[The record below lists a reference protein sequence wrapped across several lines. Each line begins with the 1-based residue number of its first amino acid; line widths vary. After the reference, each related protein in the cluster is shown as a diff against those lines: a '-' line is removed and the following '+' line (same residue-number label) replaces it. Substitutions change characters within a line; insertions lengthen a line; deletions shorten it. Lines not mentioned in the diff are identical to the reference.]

1 MIYTVTMNP
10 AIDYVVQL
18 PRKLT
23 PGAINRSTGEDYQ
36 FGGKGINV
44 SNVLQRLG
52 HHTVALGF
60 VAGATGAWLEQGLEE
75 MGLETRFLHLDR
87 GQTRINV
94 KIKASEET
102 EVNGMGP
109 VIRESDLQQLQA
121 ELKKLSEG
129 DVLVLSGSVPGCL
142 GSDTYGRILDALD
155 NPGIRTVVDAAGDLL
170 LGALPFHPF
179 LIKPNHTELSELFG
193 TPMTS
198 ESEILN
204 AAGQLQARGAKN
216 VLVSLGADGALL
228 LDETGAHHRCPA
240 PRGQVINSVGAGDS
254 MVAGFLAGFL
264 ESEDYQTALRMGV
277 AAGSAT
283 AFSLGLA
290 DRDAVM
296 QLLEQTRIL

>member
-1 MIYTVTMNP
+1 M
-10 AIDYVVQL
+10 
-18 PRKLT
+18 
-23 PGAINRSTGEDYQ
+23 
-36 FGGKGINV
+36 

>member
-18 PRKLT
+18 PQGLT

-44 SNVLQRLG
+44 SNVLRNLG
-52 HHTVALGF
+52 HQTTALGF
-60 VAGATGAWLEQGLEE
+60 VAGATGAWLEQGLAKL
-75 MGLETRFLHLDR
+75 GLKTRFLHLDR

-109 VIRESDLQQLQA
+109 VIRDSDLQQLCV
-121 ELKKLSEG
+121 ELQKLSAA
-129 DVLVLSGSVPGCL
+129 DILVLSGSVPGYL
-142 GSDTYGRILDALD
+142 GADTYARILRAL
-155 NPGIRTVVDAAGDLL
+155 NVPGLKTVVDAAGDLL
-170 LGALPFHPF
+170 LQALPFHPF
-179 LIKPNHTELSELFG
+179 LIKPNHIELAEIFG
-193 TPMTS
+193 TPMDS
-198 ESEILN
+198 ESAILQ
-204 AAGQLQARGAKN
+204 AAGQLQAAGAKN

-264 ESEDYQTALRMGV
+264 ETGDYKAALCMGV

-290 DRDAVM
+290 DRDMVI
-296 QLLEQTRIL
+296 QLLEQSPNL